1 MNVAH
6 ISIKLDGL
14 QRRNPHALTL
24 TAMVRSF
31 FTHQNVGAHDR
42 VGAFGRIEGMKNRAQ
57 SLETAL
63 GRATIVFNSNSQP
76 EAIQNVDPLSDIID
90 DPECV

>member
-6 ISIKLDGL
+6 ISIKMDGL

-42 VGAFGRIEGMKNRAQ
+42 VGAFGRVEGMENRAH
-57 SLETAL
+57 SDKTLVL
-63 GRATIVFNSNSQP
+63 GNGFGACNYRVQFEFSARSHTKCGF
-76 EAIQNVDPLSDIID
+76 II
-90 DPECV
+90 